1 MERKESVFKRRRGRE
16 VDVVGWMGVDG
27 VALVWGGAG
36 VVLGWCGAGVVGG
49 VVGVR
54 KKEKRW

>member
-1 MERKESVFKRRRGRE
+1 M
-16 VDVVGWMGVDG
+16 VGWMGVEG

-36 VVLGWCGAGVVGG
+36 VGLVWCGAGVVGG